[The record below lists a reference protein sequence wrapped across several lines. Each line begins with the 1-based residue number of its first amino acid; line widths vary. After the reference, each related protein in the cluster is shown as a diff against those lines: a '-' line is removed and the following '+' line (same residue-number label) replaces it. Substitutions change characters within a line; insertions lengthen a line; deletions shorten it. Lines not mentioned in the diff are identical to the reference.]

1 MNRVIAV
8 SCLFDFVSGGKK
20 GDSRSTLFDPYV
32 FFFFFFQ
39 SGYSIFRPL
48 VAGRE
53 GGTRVSRVKYDPL
66 AGCYEFFF
74 SLDFR
79 VAFLGEVSKSPF
91 FCGSRREWLISTPR
105 ILLIISGCPI
115 GFFRFIR

>member
-1 MNRVIAV
+1 MERKATRDRPFSVH
-8 SCLFDFVSGGKK
+8 
-20 GDSRSTLFDPYV
+20 T
-32 FFFFFFQ
+32 FFFSFFFQ
-39 SGYSIFRPL
+39 SGYPIFRPL

-91 FCGSRREWLISTPR
+91 FAGLDASGWFRRPDF
-105 ILLIISGCPI
+105 C
-115 GFFRFIR
+115 

>member
-20 GDSRSTLFDPYV
+20 GDSRSTLFVGPYV
-32 FFFFFFQ
+32 FFFLFFFQ

-74 SLDFR
+74 L
-79 VAFLGEVSKSPF
+79 A
-91 FCGSRREWLISTPR
+91 
-105 ILLIISGCPI
+105 
-115 GFFRFIR
+115 GF